1 MTNLAATPHQ
11 SPIYRAVVSDAR
23 AALSIAEIADV
34 TGVQPRSVQN
44 WASGNTRP
52 EGPQRDRLLE
62 LSYVIEQVADVFE
75 SEGIEIWLH
84 RPQRA
89 LQHRSPVDAL
99 REGDFTAVLGLIER
113 LAGGPRR

>member
-1 MTNLAATPHQ
+1 MTNLAATPNQ

-99 REGDFTAVLGLIER
+99 REGDFTEVLGLIER